1 MLEEHPLY
9 LVGADYNEKALE
21 VTRQNLVQAQVWAKV
36 IWGDIS
42 RPDILDADLKEKFG
56 LELSD
61 LLNVRTFLDHNRIWS
76 QPNDDEAISSKST
89 GAFAYRGSYLS
100 NDIVEQ
106 NLSDH
111 FRKWQPYIANFGLVL
126 IELHTIAPSLTAK
139 HLGKTAAT
147 AYDLTHGFSDQYI
160 LEIDSYKKA
169 AQRADLRD
177 VAEHSYRF
185 PDNDTATVSIN
196 LFKAH

>member
-1 MLEEHPLY
+1 MCIR
-9 LVGADYNEKALE
+9 D
-21 VTRQNLVQAQVWAKV
+21 R
-36 IWGDIS
+36 
-42 RPDILDADLKEKFG
+42 
-56 LELSD
+56 
-61 LLNVRTFLDHNRIWS
+61 
-76 QPNDDEAISSKST
+76 PNDDEAISSKST

-169 AQRADLRD
+169 AQRAGLRD